1 MPPRLLRRG
10 GGRWECPAAGG
21 GRCRLLRRM
30 QEARARSRA
39 AAASADLRA
48 ALAAAAAAIHGAD
61 ALFVAAGA
69 GMSADSGL
77 PHFHGTDTERL
88 WEAFPALRAKGLC
101 LQARDDR
108 SSEWERESREMIF

>member
-1 MPPRLLRRG
+1 MGAIGTGEPRAALCG
-10 GGRWECPAAGG
+10 EASPAGPAA
-21 GRCRLLRRM
+21 
-30 QEARARSRA
+30 SRA

-101 LQARDDR
+101 LQARDDS
-108 SSEWERESREMIF
+108 SSEIAEG